1 MLKLLA
7 LLLPCV
13 SSVALP
19 MSYLSP
25 YPYQLATAASR
36 SPFSQ
41 PPLHSR
47 RPDAA
52 ARKPNNAAW
61 RKKLS
66 LSSSMTPAEVTLAG
80 STINVLLAGMKA
92 AAGMATGSAAL
103 IADAGHSLS
112 DLFSDAFALA
122 AARVPRW
129 EGPCTLGIALILA
142 STGVGMIYSSG
153 GVLLAAFRAPSLIV
167 TGSASMLDGVGLII
181 ALFSIASKEAL
192 FHLTHAV
199 GMRCQSSTLVANAH
213 HHRSDA
219 MSSIAAACG
228 IGGAIAGVQLLDPLA
243 ALVVGGMVLKLAVET
258 AGGH

>member
-1 MLKLLA
+1 MQKFHKKKPRSSTNTSPA
-7 LLLPCV
+7 LLKARLRERESSCSSSHPRHTRGLLQYRVMVAAAARGDEHPLVARYREITEDEAMPCFFATLCGCAL
-13 SSVALP
+13 SSRKHYACASALAGCVTR
-19 MSYLSP
+19 LW
-25 YPYQLATAASR
+25 
-36 SPFSQ
+36 
-41 PPLHSR
+41 SR
-47 RPDAA
+47 RP
-52 ARKPNNAAW
+52 
-61 RKKLS
+61 S
-66 LSSSMTPAEVTLAG
+66 LL
-80 STINVLLAGMKA
+80 
-92 AAGMATGSAAL
+92 
-103 IADAGHSLS
+103 
-112 DLFSDAFALA
+112 
-122 AARVPRW
+122 
-129 EGPCTLGIALILA
+129 
-142 STGVGMIYSSG
+142 

-243 ALVVGGMVLKLAVET
+243 ALIVGGMVLKLAVET